1 MQSALFWW
9 SSLVDINYIKL
20 IEGALSLN
28 MSLTDF
34 LPAGAVLSGRG
45 MLKSPTK
52 YGNMY
57 ISSLSCIS
65 LVAYVFCFLNCF
77 PTEE

>member
-45 MLKSPTK
+45 MLKSPK
-52 YGNMY
+52 YNNGFIY
-57 ISSLSCIS
+57 FCSSGALGPLSLSQS
-65 LVAYVFCFLNCF
+65 TVNSFS
-77 PTEE
+77 